1 MLFDVRDKFIN
12 CELNNKYTKSNLVL
26 HEYKKPKYHI
36 SVQEFYNH
44 CDYGKYIDFY
54 EL

>member
-12 CELNNKYTKSNLVL
+12 CELNNKYTKSNLIL
-26 HEYKKPKYHI
+26 HEYKKTKYHI
-36 SVQEFYNH
+36 SVQVFYNH
-44 CDYGKYIDFY
+44 CDYGKYIDFD